1 MPSSEVDPDQ
11 PLDELGLTSRDAV
24 AIAGELER
32 LIGARL
38 PATLVYEHPTIARL
52 TDAIAH
58 GEFSAPGSDYANRP
72 DSATAVS
79 DEPIAVVGIGC
90 RFPGGV
96 SGPAAYWRFLLDR
109 GDAISEVPDGR
120 WDAFDDGSLEDVT
133 RLGGFLDD
141 IAGFDSRF
149 FGITPDE
156 ADVMDPQQRLLLEV
170 ACEAF
175 LHAGL
180 APPSLRGSRTGVFVG
195 VSAPEYGY
203 LTGTAPLRP
212 WTATGAALSIIANR
226 LSYLLDLRG
235 PSMIVDTACSSSLV
249 ATHLAVRSLREGE
262 SDLAVAGGVNVLLSP
277 LITKTFD
284 LSGATAPDGRCK
296 PFDASGD
303 GMVRA
308 EGCGVIIL
316 KRLSDARR
324 DGDRVLALI
333 RSSAVNSDGRSNG
346 LVAPNAEAQAAV
358 VRSAYAGL
366 PRPDYV
372 EAHGTGT
379 FLGDPI
385 EARALATALRVPNP
399 AVPDAAVPN
408 TAGPDAADQDRVRPG
423 TPGPNGNLPDGNGPD
438 TYGLGGGG
446 LEADGLA
453 GGARETGSVGGG
465 GQGAGGRSV
474 LIGSVKSNLGH
485 LEAAAGVAGL
495 IKVVLALAHRRIP
508 PSLHY
513 REPNPHID
521 FPELGLAVTA
531 DETPWPETGRAALA
545 GVSGFGFGGTNA
557 HVVLEEAPAAE
568 DRPRPRRGPAVHTLL
583 LSDVEADRIGPYAAR
598 LADWLETAPDSA
610 LPDVAHTLSR
620 RFGRGRAAAAVVGR
634 DRAALAEALRAPR
647 VTGVTIGR
655 DARPVWVF
663 SGYGAQRPGMGRRL
677 LADEPAFA
685 AAIDALDGP
694 FAAEA
699 GFSLWDALESGERVT
714 GVYRTMTTLFGLQ
727 VGLATLLRSYG
738 AEPGAV
744 IGHSMGE
751 VAAAVTAGAMS
762 LADGVKVITTRAR
775 LLDGIAETGG
785 GAMLVLGCSA
795 VDALGLV
802 RDGADVHVA
811 VRSSPQQTVLT
822 GDADELARTADLAT
836 GEGLLARLVQAEGAG
851 HSPAV
856 DPILDPLRAE
866 LAHVRGGAAD
876 VPFYSTVLE
885 DPREAP
891 AFDGD
896 YWAANARRTVRL
908 ADAVA
913 AAAEDGFTTFVEVNA
928 HPLLA
933 QAITETA
940 DGALVIPTLRR
951 PPRRSGR
958 PEADDTVT
966 FHEAL
971 ATLTVHGHLP
981 APTPPGRVVDVPVPA
996 WEHRHHWIDAPPRG
1010 AAGQHPLLGAH
1021 VELPGEDRHAWSA
1034 DVGTAA
1040 SPWADRP
1047 FGQPLLPAAAYAEIA
1062 LAAGATALGPEVAVT
1077 GLRLHRFLPLEE
1089 HTTATTSL
1097 TIAHEDAAIIDVHA
1111 RTAAGTWTHL
1121 ASATVAPAG
1130 SPPVDAPPART
1141 TTADAIPAATI
1152 PANGPSAS
1160 GASASGASASGA
1172 SANGASAR
1180 PPVSRPSASGLSAS
1194 PSVNRPPAS
1203 GASANGESVSGT
1215 LVDGAGVDAEVEIG
1229 PAEEGNRHFRLHP
1242 EVFGRCLAALADLMD
1257 GGGSATDPAL
1267 PAWLPESI
1275 GAVRVYGP
1283 TRNGGRC
1290 LIRLTSTSDGRTADL
1305 RLVGEAGRILL
1316 EATDIR
1322 LRPYGRTELPV
1333 PLSTK
1338 LAEVVWEPTGAA
1350 SAVDGGSF
1358 GDAVV
1363 AGASGGRA
1371 ASEPGVGAASVV
1383 DGDLFADVVVLAA
1396 PGDPVAG
1403 ELPAGAVRAIDDWTA
1418 VEQRAR
1424 GFVIAGART
1433 AADGVPGR
1441 ATVESATDHSA
1452 DESAT
1457 DHLENESSVGH
1468 AANEDT
1474 AGRPVGADSI
1484 GVPAQVVVLVPGD
1497 LTGVRLVL
1505 AVSGLVRGLT
1515 SGSALPRL
1523 WLVTR
1528 GALRPAGTGAG
1539 EPGQA
1544 FVGAMVRVL
1553 GFEMP
1558 ALRATHLDLDAT
1570 GPASV
1575 AAAQIAA
1582 ELRARPADTEIARRG
1597 GARYVARLA
1606 AARLGDGHDPKPATA
1621 GRTAGHRL
1629 RPVVRRGAAYV
1640 ISGGYGGLG
1649 LVTARLLAERGAGRI
1664 VLSGR
1669 SGPPPDAEKAI
1680 SELRESGVEVEVV
1693 LGDIAAPGVAERV
1706 VAAAGDRL
1714 RGVVHAAG
1722 GLADRIFT
1730 DIDVAD
1736 LRRVWAPKVDGAYR
1750 LYEAARGHDLDWW
1763 VAYSSAAALLG
1774 SPGQGAY
1781 AAANAAVDAFTGF
1794 LREQGVPAV
1803 TINWGTWSRVGGAA
1817 NLTGGP
1823 VSGIDPITPEEGAE
1837 TLEALLAHDRAA
1849 TGVLRFDP
1857 RQAVTVFPELGR
1869 MPYFSALVG
1878 ALPEVADDWPGPEA
1892 LRSLEPAAARTLV
1905 RDRVAERVATVLGFR
1920 PDPAQSL
1927 TDLGLDSLVAVR
1939 IKSALEHDFGLTVPA
1954 TVLLQG
1960 GSVEVLTTWALT
1972 ELGLADPEPG
1982 EEAAGR
1988 ASGTA
1993 SRSDGTT
2000 RGAAGRPE
2008 DRASRAARDR
2018 LEGEAFVD
2026 ARDASER
2033 LVVRVFERV
2042 LGADGV
2048 SATDDFFALG
2058 GREDQARTVLEILEL
2073 EVGRPV
2079 DHAELFAHPTVE
2091 HLASVIRK
2099 GEEEAARRIVRSLS
2113 PATRGRPF
2121 FCMHPA
2127 GGTTGVYRQLAT
2139 LVGGPFLGLERFADA
2154 PSVEE
2159 RAARYAALIRATQ
2172 PQGPYRLGGWSF
2184 GGVVAYETA
2193 RILGDVELLALID
2206 AGIPRQV
2213 DDAAEAAARRYA
2225 DFVAYLNET
2234 YDLGVTLGLEEL
2246 RPLDEDAQLALVMER
2261 AAPLME
2267 TLPPAVLHHQL
2278 TSHEDTRSL
2287 EAYRPEP
2294 YDGRVVL
2301 YRATEPTP
2309 WTVRDARY
2317 ELDETN
2323 GFGGL
2328 CPRLDVVPIRGAH
2341 HLNLLD
2347 PPAVHAL
2354 AGHLGALLTGR

>member
-1 MPSSEVDPDQ
+1 MAATEPGGPGPRRPGKPAIRRFLVDAVASRCKVPATEVDPDR

-24 AIAGELER
+24 AIAGELEK
-32 LIGARL
+32 LVGARL
-38 PATLVYEHPTIARL
+38 PATLLYEHRTIARL
-52 TDAIAH
+52 TDVIAE
-58 GEFSAPGSDYANRP
+58 GEFSAPYG
-72 DSATAVS
+72 DSVNDAPPLSAVS
-79 DEPIAVVGIGC
+79 DEPIAVIGIGC

-96 SGPAAYWRFLLDR
+96 SGPETYWRFLLDG
-109 GDAISEVPDGR
+109 GDGIRAVPDGR
-120 WDAFDDGSLEDVT
+120 WDPFDDGTLEDVT
-133 RLGGFLDD
+133 RFGGFLDD
-141 IAGFDSRF
+141 VAGFDSRF

-170 ACEAF
+170 AWEAF
-175 LHAGL
+175 QHAGV

-203 LTGTAPLRP
+203 VTGTAPLRP
-212 WTATGAALSIIANR
+212 YTATGAALSIVANR

-249 ATHLAVRSLREGE
+249 ATHLAVRSLRAGE

-284 LSGATAPDGRCK
+284 LGGATAPDGRCK
-296 PFDASGD
+296 PFDASAD

-308 EGCGVIIL
+308 EGCGALVL

-324 DGDRVLALI
+324 DGDRVLAVV
-333 RSSAVNSDGRSNG
+333 RGSAVNSDGRSTG
-346 LVAPNAEAQAAV
+346 LVAPNAEAQVAV
-358 VRSAYAGL
+358 LRAAYAGL
-366 PRPDYV
+366 GRPDYV

-379 FLGDPI
+379 LLGDPI
-385 EARALATALRVPNP
+385 EARALGAALG
-399 AVPDAAVPN
+399 
-408 TAGPDAADQDRVRPG
+408 GPD
-423 TPGPNGNLPDGNGPD
+423 PDGPP
-438 TYGLGGGG
+438 
-446 LEADGLA
+446 
-453 GGARETGSVGGG
+453 
-465 GQGAGGRSV
+465 V

-508 PSLHY
+508 ASLHY

-521 FPELGLAVTA
+521 FDALGLAVA
-531 DETPWPETGRAALA
+531 AEETPWPETRDRPALA

-557 HVVLEEAPAAE
+557 HVVLEAAPAE
-568 DRPRPRRGPAVHTLL
+568 DERPRRRREPPVHTLL
-583 LSDVEADRIGPYAAR
+583 LSDVDAGRIGPYAAG
-598 LADWLETAPDSA
+598 LADWLEAGDAA
-610 LPDVAHTLSR
+610 LPDVARTLNR

-634 DRAALAEALRAPR
+634 DRTALAAALRAPR
-647 VTGVTIGR
+647 ITGVTVAR
-655 DARPVWVF
+655 DAPPVWVF

-694 FAAEA
+694 FAAQA
-699 GFSLWDALESGERVT
+699 GFSLWDTLESGERVT

-727 VGLATLLRSYG
+727 IGLAALLRSYG

-751 VAAAVTAGAMS
+751 AAAAVVAGALSME
-762 LADGVKVITTRAR
+762 DGVTVMTCRAR
-775 LLDGIAETGG
+775 LLDGIAEEGG
-785 GAMLVLGCSA
+785 GAMLVMGCA
-795 VDALGLV
+795 ADDALAYA
-802 RDGADVHVA
+802 RSGADVHVA
-811 VRSSPQQTVLT
+811 VRSSPRQTVLT
-822 GDADELARTADLAT
+822 GDAGELARVAARAT
-836 GEGLLARLVQAEGAG
+836 DDGLLARVVQAEGAG

-856 DPILDPLRAE
+856 DPILDPLRVR
-866 LAHVRGGAAD
+866 LADVRGRLAE

-913 AAAEDGFTTFVEVNA
+913 AAAEDGFTAFVEVNA

-940 DGALVIPTLRR
+940 DGALVVPTLRR
-951 PPRRSGR
+951 PPHRPDQERR

-981 APTPPGRVVDVPVPA
+981 ARTPDGHVIDVPAPA
-996 WEHRHHWIDAPPRG
+996 WEHRRHWIDATPRG
-1010 AAGQHPLLGAH
+1010 ATGLHPLLGAH
-1021 VELPGEDRHAWSA
+1021 VELPGEDRHVWSA
-1034 DVGTAA
+1034 DVGAAA

-1047 FGQPLLPAAAYAEIA
+1047 FGHPLLPAAAYAEIA
-1062 LAAGATALGPEVAVT
+1062 LAAGTELLGPDAAVS
-1077 GLRLHRFLPLEE
+1077 GLHLHRPVPLDE
-1089 HTTATTSL
+1089 HTTLTTSVTL
-1097 TIAHEDAAIIDVHA
+1097 ADDGATVEIHTRTPAA
-1111 RTAAGTWTHL
+1111 TWTPI
-1121 ASATVAPAG
+1121 ASATV
-1130 SPPVDAPPART
+1130 
-1141 TTADAIPAATI
+1141 
-1152 PANGPSAS
+1152 
-1160 GASASGASASGA
+1160 
-1172 SANGASAR
+1172 SAR
-1180 PPVSRPSASGLSAS
+1180 PARPADETGDPIDDL
-1194 PSVNRPPAS
+1194 
-1203 GASANGESVSGT
+1203 
-1215 LVDGAGVDAEVEIG
+1215 GVAAEVEIG
-1229 PAEEGNRHFRLHP
+1229 PAAEGNRHFRLHP
-1242 EVFGRCLAALADLMD
+1242 DVFGRCLAAAADLL
-1257 GGGSATDPAL
+1257 GEG
-1267 PAWLPESI
+1267 AWLPESI
-1275 GAVRVYGP
+1275 GGLRVYGP
-1283 TRNGGRC
+1283 TRHGGRC
-1290 LIRLTSTSDGRTADL
+1290 LIRLTPADDGRLVGL
-1305 RLVGEAGRILL
+1305 RLVGEGGRTLA

-1322 LRPYGRTELPV
+1322 MRSYGRTDLPV
-1333 PLSTK
+1333 PLSAK
-1338 LAEVVWEPTGAA
+1338 LAELTWESADATPADPSTAGTPAAVASEAEESAAGAA
-1350 SAVDGGSF
+1350 
-1358 GDAVV
+1358 
-1363 AGASGGRA
+1363 
-1371 ASEPGVGAASVV
+1371 
-1383 DGDLFADVVVLAA
+1383 DGDPFADAVVLAA

-1403 ELPAGAVRAIDDWTA
+1403 ALPDGVVREIDDWVGA
-1418 VEQRAR
+1418 ERSAR
-1424 GFVIAGART
+1424 DLVT
-1433 AADGVPGR
+1433 AA
-1441 ATVESATDHSA
+1441 E
-1452 DESAT
+1452 
-1457 DHLENESSVGH
+1457 
-1468 AANEDT
+1468 
-1474 AGRPVGADSI
+1474 
-1484 GVPAQVVVLVPGD
+1484 VPAHVVTLPPAD
-1497 LTGVRLVL
+1497 LTDERLVL

-1515 SGSALPRL
+1515 SGSVPPRL

-1528 GALRPAGTGAG
+1528 GALRPTGTGKG
-1539 EPGQA
+1539 DPGQA
-1544 FVGAMVRVL
+1544 FAGAMVRVL
-1553 GFEMP
+1553 GFETP
-1558 ALRATHLDLDAT
+1558 GLRATHLDLDPE
-1570 GPASV
+1570 GPPD
-1575 AAAQIAA
+1575 AAVEAIAA

-1597 GARYVARLA
+1597 GKRYVARLA
-1606 AARLGDGHDPKPATA
+1606 VARLDGGRLDGGHGGDGRVGGPVHGGRSEGRLGGSRLGDD
-1621 GRTAGHRL
+1621 GRVGGSGQGRSDGG
-1629 RPVVRRGAAYV
+1629 RPGGGRRRAVVRRGAAYV

-1669 SGPPPDAEKAI
+1669 NGPPPEAEKAI

-1693 LGDIAAPGVAERV
+1693 LGDVAAPGVAERM

-1730 DIDVAD
+1730 DIDAAD
-1736 LRRVWAPKVDGAYR
+1736 LRRVWEPKVDGAYR
-1750 LYEAARGHDLDWW
+1750 LYAATRGRDLDWW
-1763 VAYSSAAALLG
+1763 VVYSSAAALLG

-1781 AAANAAVDAFTGF
+1781 AAANAAVDALTGS
-1794 LREQGVPAV
+1794 LRERGVPAY

-1817 NLTGGP
+1817 NLSGGP
-1823 VSGIDPITPEEGAE
+1823 ASGIDPITPEEGAE
-1837 TLEALLAHDRAA
+1837 AFEALLAHGRPA

-1857 RQAVTVFPELGR
+1857 RQAVAAFPELGR
-1869 MPYFSALVG
+1869 MPYFSALVE
-1878 ALPEVADDWPGPEA
+1878 ALPEAEDDWPGAEA
-1892 LRSLEPAAARTLV
+1892 LRAAEPSAARALV
-1905 RDRVAERVATVLGFR
+1905 RGRVAERVATVLGFA

-1939 IKSALEHDFGLTVPA
+1939 IKSALEHDLGLTVPA

-1960 GSVEVLTTWALT
+1960 GSVNVLTTWALT
-1972 ELGLADPEPG
+1972 ELGLADPESPAAP
-1982 EEAAGR
+1982 AAG
-1988 ASGTA
+1988 
-1993 SRSDGTT
+1993 T
-2000 RGAAGRPE
+2000 RPG
-2008 DRASRAARDR
+2008 
-2018 LEGEAFVD
+2018 FVD
-2026 ARDASER
+2026 ARDAAER

-2042 LGADGV
+2042 LGADRV

-2073 EVGRPV
+2073 EVGRPI

-2091 HLASVIRK
+2091 HLASVIRA
-2099 GEEEAARRIVRSLS
+2099 GEEEAARRIVRPLTS
-2113 PATRGRPF
+2113 AARGRPF
-2121 FCMHPA
+2121 FCVHPA

-2139 LVGGPFLGLERFADA
+2139 LVGGPFFGLERFADA

-2159 RAARYAALIRATQ
+2159 RAARYADLIREAQ
-2172 PQGPYRLGGWSF
+2172 PEGPYRLGGWSF

-2206 AGIPRQV
+2206 AGIPRRA
-2213 DDAAEAAARRYA
+2213 DDPGEAAARRYA
-2225 DFVAYLNET
+2225 DFAAYLNET
-2234 YDLGVTLGLEEL
+2234 YDLGVVLDVEEL
-2246 RPLDEDAQLALVMER
+2246 RPLGEDAQLALVMER

-2267 TLPPAVLHHQL
+2267 KLPPAILHHQL

-2323 GFGGL
+2323 GFGDL

-2354 AGHLGALLTGR
+2354 AGHLGALLIQ

>member
-1 MPSSEVDPDQ
+1 MAATEPGEAGPRRLEKSAIRRFLVDAVASRCRVPSSEVDPDQ
-11 PLDELGLTSRDAV
+11 PLDEFGLTSRDAV

-32 LIGARL
+32 LIGMRL

-58 GEFSAPGSDYANRP
+58 GEFSAPDGDFANRP
-72 DSATAVS
+72 ESATTDFAH
-79 DEPIAVVGIGC
+79 PIAVVGIGC

-96 SGPAAYWRFLLDR
+96 SGPEAYWRFLLDR
-109 GDAISEVPDGR
+109 GDAIREVPDGR

-170 ACEAF
+170 AWEAF
-175 LHAGL
+175 QHAGL

-203 LTGTAPLRP
+203 VTGTAPLRP
-212 WTATGAALSIIANR
+212 WTATGAALSIVANR

-284 LSGATAPDGRCK
+284 LGGATAQDGRCK

-308 EGCGVIIL
+308 EGCGVLIL
-316 KRLSDARR
+316 KRLSDAQR

-333 RSSAVNSDGRSNG
+333 RGSAVNSDGRSNG
-346 LVAPNAEAQAAV
+346 LVAPNAEAQVAV

-385 EARALATALRVPNP
+385 EARALGTALDWIGP
-399 AVPDAAVPN
+399 A
-408 TAGPDAADQDRVRPG
+408 TGAGGVV
-423 TPGPNGNLPDGNGPD
+423 GPA
-438 TYGLGGGG
+438 
-446 LEADGLA
+446 ADGLDGEGRDTA
-453 GGARETGSVGGG
+453 GRP
-465 GQGAGGRSV
+465 V

-485 LEAAAGVAGL
+485 MEAAAGVAGL

-508 PSLHY
+508 ASLHY

-521 FPELGLAVTA
+521 LPGLGLAVAA
-531 DETPWPETGRAALA
+531 DETPWPGTGRPALA

-568 DRPRPRRGPAVHTLL
+568 DLPRPRRGPAVHTLL
-583 LSDVEADRIGPYAAR
+583 LSDVEADRIGPYAAD
-598 LADWLETAPDSA
+598 LADRLEAAPDSA

-634 DRAALAEALRAPR
+634 DRTALAEALRAPR
-647 VTGVTIGR
+647 ITGATIGR

-677 LADEPAFA
+677 LAEEPAFA

-699 GFSLWDALESGERVT
+699 GFSLWDVLESGERVT

-727 VGLATLLRSYG
+727 AGLAALLRSYG

-751 VAAAVTAGAMS
+751 VAAAVAAGALS

-775 LLDGIAETGG
+775 LLDGLAETSD
-785 GAMLVLGCSA
+785 GAMLVLGCA
-795 VDALGLV
+795 ADDALGLV

-811 VRSSPQQTVLT
+811 VRSSPRQTVLT
-822 GDADELARTADLAT
+822 GDADELARVAARAT
-836 GEGLLARLVQAEGAG
+836 DDGLLARLVQAEGAG

-866 LAHVRGGAAD
+866 LAHVRSGAAD

-885 DPREAP
+885 NPREAP
-891 AFDGD
+891 AFDGG

-908 ADAVA
+908 ADAIA

-933 QAITETA
+933 QAIAETA
-940 DGALVIPTLRR
+940 DGALVVPTLRR
-951 PPRRSGR
+951 PPRRSR
-958 PEADDTVT
+958 QEQPSEVDDTVT

-981 APTPPGRVVDVPVPA
+981 APSPPGRVVDVPVPA
-996 WEHRHHWIDAPPRG
+996 WEHRHHWIDIPPRG
-1010 AAGQHPLLGAH
+1010 VAGQHPLLGAH
-1021 VELPGEDRHAWSA
+1021 VELPGEDRHVWSA

-1062 LAAGATALGPEVAVT
+1062 LAAGATTLGPDVAVT
-1077 GLRLHRFLPLEE
+1077 GLHLDRFLPLEE
-1089 HTTATTSL
+1089 HTTVTTSL
-1097 TIAHEDAAIIDVHA
+1097 TVSHDEAEVVDVHA
-1111 RTAAGTWTHL
+1111 RTAAGTWTRL
-1121 ASATVAPAG
+1121 ASATVTPAG
-1130 SPPVDAPPART
+1130 GLPTGGHPAEARPT
-1141 TTADAIPAATI
+1141 GDVPIGGTPAGDI
-1152 PANGPSAS
+1152 PANGRSAD
-1160 GASASGASASGA
+1160 SA
-1172 SANGASAR
+1172 
-1180 PPVSRPSASGLSAS
+1180 
-1194 PSVNRPPAS
+1194 
-1203 GASANGESVSGT
+1203 EDT
-1215 LVDGAGVDAEVEIG
+1215 GVDAEVEIG

-1242 EVFGRCLAALADLMD
+1242 EVFGRCLAALADLLD
-1257 GGGSATDPAL
+1257 RGASATDPAR

-1275 GAVRVYGP
+1275 GTVRVYGP
-1283 TRNGGRC
+1283 TRHGGRC
-1290 LIRLTSTSDGRTADL
+1290 LIRLISTSDGRTADL
-1305 RLVGEAGRILL
+1305 RLLGEAGRVLL

-1322 LRPYGRTELPV
+1322 MRPYGRTELPV
-1333 PLSTK
+1333 PLTTK
-1338 LAEVVWEPTGAA
+1338 LAEVVWEPAEA
-1350 SAVDGGSF
+1350 SPTTNGDSF
-1358 GDAVV
+1358 ASVG
-1363 AGASGGRA
+1363 SGGRA
-1371 ASEPGVGAASVV
+1371 AGVPRAGVSPASHGVPFAGAAGSGDRAAGVPRAGV
-1383 DGDLFADVVVLAA
+1383 LPASDGVSFADVVVLAA

-1418 VEQRAR
+1418 AEQVAR
-1424 GFVIAGART
+1424 DLMASGAGART
-1433 AADGVPGR
+1433 LGNAADGDGAPGS
-1441 ATVESATDHSA
+1441 TTGE
-1452 DESAT
+1452 
-1457 DHLENESSVGH
+1457 G
-1468 AANEDT
+1468 T
-1474 AGRPVGADSI
+1474 AGHPARDDAAGHPVGVDAIERPVGDDVS

-1497 LTGVRLVL
+1497 LTGERLVL

-1515 SGSALPRL
+1515 SGSVPPRL

-1528 GALRPAGTGAG
+1528 GALRPTGTGAG

-1553 GFEMP
+1553 GFETP

-1570 GPASV
+1570 GPAAV

-1606 AARLGDGHDPKPATA
+1606 AAHLGDGDARPVQASA
-1621 GRTAGHRL
+1621 GRATGHRP
-1629 RPVVRRGAAYV
+1629 RKVVRRGAAYV

-1669 SGPPPDAEKAI
+1669 SGPPPEAEKAI
-1680 SELRESGVEVEVV
+1680 SELREGGVEVEVV
-1693 LGDIAAPGVAERV
+1693 LGDVAAPGVAERM

-1722 GLADRIFT
+1722 ALADRIFA
-1730 DIDVAD
+1730 DIDAAD

-1781 AAANAAVDAFTGF
+1781 AAANAAVDAFAGF
-1794 LREQGVPAV
+1794 LREQGVLAV

-1823 VSGIDPITPEEGAE
+1823 ASGIDPITPEEGAE
-1837 TLEALLAHDRAA
+1837 ALEALLAHDRAA

-1857 RQAVTVFPELGR
+1857 GHAVSAFPELGR

-1892 LRSLEPAAARTLV
+1892 LRALEPDAARTLV
-1905 RDRVAERVATVLGFR
+1905 RDRVAERVTTVLGFR

-1972 ELGLADPEPG
+1972 ELRLADPEPRPAPG
-1982 EEAAGR
+1982 ER

-1993 SRSDGTT
+1993 RRPERPAFAET
-2000 RGAAGRPE
+2000 RDASGRPGFGE
-2008 DRASRAARDR
+2008 TRDAS
-2018 LEGEAFVD
+2018 GHPGFVD

-2073 EVGRPV
+2073 EVGRPI
-2079 DHAELFAHPTVE
+2079 DHAELFTRPTVE

-2099 GEEEAARRIVRSLS
+2099 GEEDAARRIVRPLS

-2121 FCMHPA
+2121 FCAHPA

-2139 LVGGPFLGLERFADA
+2139 LVGGPFFGLERFADA

-2159 RAARYAALIRATQ
+2159 RAARYAALIREAQ

-2206 AGIPRQV
+2206 AGIPRRV
-2213 DDAAEAAARRYA
+2213 DDTAEAAARRYA

-2234 YDLGVTLGLEEL
+2234 YGLGVTLDREEL
-2246 RPLDEDAQLALVMER
+2246 RPLDEEAQLALVMER

-2267 TLPPAVLHHQL
+2267 TLPPAILHHQL

-2323 GFGGL
+2323 GFGDL
-2328 CPRLDVVPIRGAH
+2328 CPRLEVVPIRGAH

>member
-1 MPSSEVDPDQ
+1 MAATEPGEAGPRRLGKSAIRRFLIDAVASRCRVPSSEVDPDQ
-11 PLDELGLTSRDAV
+11 PLDEFGLTSRDAV

-52 TDAIAH
+52 TDVIAH
-58 GEFSAPGSDYANRP
+58 GEFSTPDGDFANRP
-72 DSATAVS
+72 DSATTDSA
-79 DEPIAVVGIGC
+79 EPIAVVGIGC

-109 GDAISEVPDGR
+109 GDAIREIPHGR
-120 WDAFDDGSLEDVT
+120 WDAFDDGTLEDVT
-133 RLGGFLDD
+133 RFGGFLDD

-170 ACEAF
+170 AWEAF
-175 LHAGL
+175 QHAGV

-203 LTGTAPLRP
+203 VTGTAPLRP
-212 WTATGAALSIIANR
+212 WTATGAALSIVANR

-277 LITKTFD
+277 VITKTFD
-284 LSGATAPDGRCK
+284 LGGATAPDGHCK

-333 RSSAVNSDGRSNG
+333 RGSAVNSDGRSNG
-346 LVAPNAEAQAAV
+346 LIAPNAEAQAAV

-385 EARALATALRVPNP
+385 EARALATALR
-399 AVPDAAVPN
+399 
-408 TAGPDAADQDRVRPG
+408 GPD
-423 TPGPNGNLPDGNGPD
+423 PD
-438 TYGLGGGG
+438 
-446 LEADGLA
+446 
-453 GGARETGSVGGG
+453 
-465 GQGAGGRSV
+465 GRSV

-521 FPELGLAVTA
+521 FPELGLAVAA
-531 DETPWPETGRAALA
+531 DETLWPETGRPALA

-557 HVVLEEAPAAE
+557 HVVLEEAPVAE
-568 DRPRPRRGPAVHTLL
+568 DRPRPRREPAVHTLL

-598 LADWLETAPDSA
+598 LADWLEAAPDSA
-610 LPDVAHTLSR
+610 VPDVAHTLSR

-677 LADEPAFA
+677 LAEEQAFA
-685 AAIDALDGP
+685 AAIDTLDGP

-727 VGLATLLRSYG
+727 VGLAALLRSYG

-751 VAAAVTAGAMS
+751 VAAAVAAGA
-762 LADGVKVITTRAR
+762 LPLVDGVKVISTRAR

-802 RDGADVHVA
+802 RDGVDVHVA

-822 GDADELARTADLAT
+822 GDADELARVADRAT
-836 GEGLLARLVQAEGAG
+836 DEGLLARLVQAEGAG

-856 DPILDPLRAE
+856 DPILDPLRTE
-866 LAHVRGGAAD
+866 LAHVRSGPTD

-933 QAITETA
+933 QAIAETA
-940 DGALVIPTLRR
+940 DGALVVPTLRR
-951 PPRRSGR
+951 PPRHSGQ

-996 WEHRHHWIDAPPRG
+996 WEHRHHWIDVPPRG
-1010 AAGQHPLLGAH
+1010 AAGQHPLLGSH
-1021 VELPGEDRHAWSA
+1021 IELPGEDRHVWSA

-1040 SPWADRP
+1040 SQWADRP

-1062 LAAGATALGPEVAVT
+1062 LAAGATALRPDVTVT
-1077 GLRLHRFLPLEE
+1077 GLRLDRFLPLED
-1089 HTTATTSL
+1089 HTTVTTSL
-1097 TIAHEDAAIIDVHA
+1097 TVTDDEAAVIDVHA
-1111 RTAAGTWTHL
+1111 RTAAGTWTRL
-1121 ASATVAPAG
+1121 ASATVTPSG
-1130 SPPVDAPPART
+1130 GPPADDT
-1141 TTADAIPAATI
+1141 
-1152 PANGPSAS
+1152 
-1160 GASASGASASGA
+1160 
-1172 SANGASAR
+1172 
-1180 PPVSRPSASGLSAS
+1180 
-1194 PSVNRPPAS
+1194 
-1203 GASANGESVSGT
+1203 
-1215 LVDGAGVDAEVEIG
+1215 GVDTEVEIG

-1242 EVFGRCLAALADLMD
+1242 EVFGRCLAALADLLD
-1257 GGGSATDPAL
+1257 GGASATDLAR

-1322 LRPYGRTELPV
+1322 LRTYGRTDLPV

-1338 LAEVVWEPTGAA
+1338 LAEVIWEPAEA
-1350 SAVDGGSF
+1350 SPTA
-1358 GDAVV
+1358 
-1363 AGASGGRA
+1363 
-1371 ASEPGVGAASVV
+1371 
-1383 DGDLFADVVVLAA
+1383 DGDLFADAVVLVA
-1396 PGDPVAG
+1396 PGDPMAE
-1403 ELPAGAVRAIDDWTA
+1403 ELPAASVHEITDWA
-1418 VEQRAR
+1418 DAEGIAR
-1424 GFVIAGART
+1424 DLV
-1433 AADGVPGR
+1433 AA
-1441 ATVESATDHSA
+1441 
-1452 DESAT
+1452 
-1457 DHLENESSVGH
+1457 L
-1468 AANEDT
+1468 
-1474 AGRPVGADSI
+1474 
-1484 GVPAQVVVLVPGD
+1484 PAQVVVLVPGD
-1497 LTGVRLVL
+1497 LTGERLVL
-1505 AVSGLVRGLT
+1505 ALSGLVRGLT
-1515 SGSALPRL
+1515 SGSAPPRL

-1528 GALRPAGTGAG
+1528 GALRPAGMGAG

-1553 GFEMP
+1553 GFETP
-1558 ALRATHLDLDAT
+1558 ALRATHLDLDVT

-1582 ELRARPADTEIARRG
+1582 ELRARPADTEIAWLG

-1606 AARLGDGHDPKPATA
+1606 AARLGDGHGPESASA
-1621 GRTAGHRL
+1621 GRTAGHHTPGGRTAGHRAPDRTAGHRAPGQTAGHRTPGRTAGHRP

-1680 SELRESGVEVEVV
+1680 SELRETGVEVEVV
-1693 LGDIAAPGVAERV
+1693 LGDIAAPGVAERM

-1730 DIDVAD
+1730 DIDAAD

-1803 TINWGTWSRVGGAA
+1803 TIKWGTWSRVGGAA

-1837 TLEALLAHDRAA
+1837 AFEALLAHDRAA

-1857 RQAVTVFPELGR
+1857 RQAVTAFPELGR
-1869 MPYFSALVG
+1869 MPYFSTLVG
-1878 ALPEVADDWPGPEA
+1878 TLPEVADDWPGPEA
-1892 LRSLEPAAARTLV
+1892 LRAFEPVAARALV

-1982 EEAAGR
+1982 EEAGGR
-1988 ASGTA
+1988 TSGTA
-1993 SRSDGTT
+1993 SHPKGKTPGVTSRIDGRTPGGAS
-2000 RGAAGRPE
+2000 RPGGRAPGAARRPE
-2008 DRASRAARDR
+2008 DRASGAARRRPEDR
-2018 LEGEAFVD
+2018 AFRVARRAEGGAYVD

-2042 LGADGV
+2042 LGTDGV

-2073 EVGRPV
+2073 EVGRPI

-2099 GEEEAARRIVRSLS
+2099 GEEEAARRIIRSLS
-2113 PATRGRPF
+2113 PATGGRPF
-2121 FCMHPA
+2121 FCAHPA

-2159 RAARYAALIRATQ
+2159 RAARYAALIREAQ

-2213 DDAAEAAARRYA
+2213 GDTAEAAARRYA

-2234 YDLGVTLGLEEL
+2234 YDLGVSLGREEL
-2246 RPLDEDAQLALVMER
+2246 RSLDEDAQLALVMER

-2267 TLPPAVLHHQL
+2267 ALPPAILHHQL

-2323 GFGGL
+2323 GFGDL
-2328 CPRLDVVPIRGAH
+2328 CPRLEVVPIRGAH

>member
-1 MPSSEVDPDQ
+1 MASRCRMPPAEVAPDR
-11 PLDELGLTSRDAV
+11 PLDEFGLTSRDAV

-32 LIGARL
+32 LVGMRL

-52 TDAIAH
+52 VDAIAH
-58 GEFSAPGSDYANRP
+58 GEFSAPDGDFVNRP
-72 DSATAVS
+72 ESATVDS
-79 DEPIAVVGIGC
+79 TEPIAVIGIGC

-96 SGPAAYWRFLLDR
+96 FGPEAYWRFLLDR
-109 GDAISEVPDGR
+109 GDAVREVPDGR
-120 WDAFDDGSLEDVT
+120 WDAFDDGTLEDVT

-156 ADVMDPQQRLLLEV
+156 AEVMDPQQRLMLEV
-170 ACEAF
+170 AWEAF
-175 LHAGL
+175 QHAGV

-203 LTGTAPLRP
+203 VTGTAPLRP
-212 WTATGAALSIIANR
+212 WTATGAALSIVANR

-284 LSGATAPDGRCK
+284 LGGATASDGRCK

-308 EGCGVIIL
+308 EGCGAIVL

-324 DGDRVLALI
+324 DGDRVLAVI
-333 RSSAVNSDGRSNG
+333 RGSAVNSDGRSNG
-346 LVAPNAEAQAAV
+346 LVAPNAEAQVAV
-358 VRSAYAGL
+358 VRSAYTGL
-366 PRPDYV
+366 RRPDYV

-379 FLGDPI
+379 LLGDPI
-385 EARALATALRVPNP
+385 EARALGTALGT
-399 AVPDAAVPN
+399 ALGGPDGDRRSLG
-408 TAGPDAADQDRVRPG
+408 TALGGPDADGRP
-423 TPGPNGNLPDGNGPD
+423 
-438 TYGLGGGG
+438 
-446 LEADGLA
+446 
-453 GGARETGSVGGG
+453 
-465 GQGAGGRSV
+465 V

-521 FPELGLAVTA
+521 FPGLGLAVA
-531 DETPWPETGRAALA
+531 AEETPWPETGRPALA
-545 GVSGFGFGGTNA
+545 GISGFGFGGTNA
-557 HVVLEEAPAAE
+557 HVVLEQAPAE
-568 DRPRPRRGPAVHTLL
+568 EERPRRRRGPAVHTLL
-583 LSDVEADRIGPYAAR
+583 LSDVEAGRIGPYAAD
-598 LADWLETAPDSA
+598 LADWLEAAPDTA
-610 LPDVAHTLSR
+610 LPDVARTLSR

-647 VTGVTIGR
+647 ITGVTIGR
-655 DARPVWVF
+655 DAPPVWVF

-677 LADEPAFA
+677 LSEEPAFA
-685 AAIDALDGP
+685 AAVDALDGP
-694 FAAEA
+694 FAAQA
-699 GFSLWDALESGERVT
+699 GFSLWDVLESGERVT

-727 VGLATLLRSYG
+727 VGLAALLRSYG

-751 VAAAVTAGAMS
+751 VAAAVTAGALS
-762 LADGVKVITTRAR
+762 LADGVQVITTRAR
-775 LLDGIAETGG
+775 LLDGLAEAGG
-785 GAMLVLGCSA
+785 GAMLVLGCGA
-795 VDALGLV
+795 DDALGYV
-802 RDGADVHVA
+802 RSGADVHVA
-811 VRSSPQQTVLT
+811 VRSSLGQTVLT
-822 GDADELARTADLAT
+822 GDAEELARVAARAGDD
-836 GEGLLARLVQAEGAG
+836 GLLARLVQAEGAG

-866 LAHVRGGAAD
+866 LAQVRGGPAD

-913 AAAEDGFTTFVEVNA
+913 AAAEDGFTAFVEVNA

-933 QAITETA
+933 QAIGETA
-940 DGALVIPTLRR
+940 EGALVVPTLRR
-951 PPRRSGR
+951 PPRRSGQGE
-958 PEADDTVT
+958 PPQADDTVT

-971 ATLTVHGHLP
+971 ATLTVHGYLP
-981 APTPPGRVVDVPVPA
+981 APTPPGRVVDVPAPA
-996 WEHRHHWIDAPPRG
+996 WEHRHHWIAAAPRG
-1010 AAGQHPLLGAH
+1010 PAGLHPLLGAH
-1021 VELPGEDRHAWSA
+1021 VELPGEDRHVWSA
-1034 DVGTAA
+1034 DVGAAA

-1062 LAAGATALGPEVAVT
+1062 LAAGAELLGPDVT
-1077 GLRLHRFLPLEE
+1077 VSGLRLDRFLPLEE
-1089 HTTATTSL
+1089 HTTVTTSVTL
-1097 TIAHEDAAIIDVHA
+1097 AGDDEATVEMHA
-1111 RTAAGTWTHL
+1111 RTAAGTWTPV
-1121 ASATVAPAG
+1121 ASATVWTGGAHPADG
-1130 SPPVDAPPART
+1130 T
-1141 TTADAIPAATI
+1141 
-1152 PANGPSAS
+1152 
-1160 GASASGASASGA
+1160 GA
-1172 SANGASAR
+1172 
-1180 PPVSRPSASGLSAS
+1180 
-1194 PSVNRPPAS
+1194 
-1203 GASANGESVSGT
+1203 
-1215 LVDGAGVDAEVEIG
+1215 DAEVAIE

-1242 EVFGRCLAALADLMD
+1242 GVFGRCLAAVADLIA
-1257 GGGSATDPAL
+1257 GDPARTV
-1267 PAWLPESI
+1267 WLPESI
-1275 GAVRVYGP
+1275 GAVRVHGP
-1283 TRNGGRC
+1283 TRHGGRC
-1290 LIRLTSTSDGRTADL
+1290 LIRLSPADDGHTADL
-1305 RLVGEAGRILL
+1305 RLVGEAGRTLL

-1322 LRPYGRTELPV
+1322 MRSHERTELPV

-1338 LAEVVWEPTGAA
+1338 LAEIVWEPAEAPAPARTGRSGPPA
-1350 SAVDGGSF
+1350 G
-1358 GDAVV
+1358 GDAGP
-1363 AGASGGRA
+1363 ARPEASPA
-1371 ASEPGVGAASVV
+1371 A
-1383 DGDLFADVVVLAA
+1383 DGDPFADAVVLAA
-1396 PGDPVAG
+1396 PGDPLAG
-1403 ELPAGAVRAIDDWTA
+1403 RLPAVHEIDDWTA
-1418 VEQRAR
+1418 AERW
-1424 GFVIAGART
+1424 AGDLVT
-1433 AADGVPGR
+1433 AS
-1441 ATVESATDHSA
+1441 T
-1452 DESAT
+1452 
-1457 DHLENESSVGH
+1457 
-1468 AANEDT
+1468 
-1474 AGRPVGADSI
+1474 
-1484 GVPAQVVVLVPGD
+1484 PAHVVVLLPAD
-1497 LTGVRLVL
+1497 LADERLVL
-1505 AVSGLVRGLT
+1505 TVSGLVRGLT
-1515 SGSALPRL
+1515 SGSATPRL

-1528 GALRPAGTGAG
+1528 GALRPTGAG
-1539 EPGQA
+1539 EGGPGQA
-1544 FVGAMVRVL
+1544 FAGAMVRVL
-1553 GFEMP
+1553 GFETP
-1558 ALRATHLDLDAT
+1558 ALRATHLDLDLG
-1570 GPASV
+1570 GPA
-1575 AAAQIAA
+1575 AALIAA
-1582 ELRARPADTEIARRG
+1582 ELHARPADTEIAWRG
-1597 GARYVARLA
+1597 GVRYVARLA
-1606 AARLGDGHDPKPATA
+1606 GARLGDGRP
-1621 GRTAGHRL
+1621 

-1669 SGPPPDAEKAI
+1669 GGPPPEAEKAI
-1680 SELRESGVEVEVV
+1680 SELRESGVEVDVV
-1693 LGDIAAPGVAERV
+1693 LGDVAAPGVAERM

-1730 DIDVAD
+1730 DIEPAD
-1736 LRRVWAPKVDGAYR
+1736 LHRVWSPKVDGAHR
-1750 LYEAARGHDLDWW
+1750 LYEAVRGRDLDWW
-1763 VAYSSAAALLG
+1763 VVYSSAAALLG

-1781 AAANAAVDAFTGF
+1781 AAANAAVDAFTGA
-1794 LREQGVPAV
+1794 LRERGVPAF
-1803 TINWGTWSRVGGAA
+1803 TINWGTWSQVGGAA
-1817 NLTGGP
+1817 NLSGGP
-1823 VSGIDPITPEEGAE
+1823 ASGIDPITPEEGADAF
-1837 TLEALLAHDRAA
+1837 EALLAHDRAA

-1857 RQAVTVFPELGR
+1857 EQAVAAFPELGR
-1869 MPYFSALVG
+1869 MPYFSALVS
-1878 ALPEVADDWPGPEA
+1878 ALPETADDWPGAEA
-1892 LRSLEPAAARTLV
+1892 LRAAEPAAARAMV
-1905 RDRVAERVATVLGFR
+1905 RERIAERVSTVLGFS
-1920 PDPAQSL
+1920 PDPAQAL

-1939 IKSALEHDFGLTVPA
+1939 IKSALEYDFELTVPP

-1960 GSVEVLTTWALT
+1960 GSVEVLTAWVLT
-1972 ELGLADPEPG
+1972 ELALADPASEP
-1982 EEAAGR
+1982 R
-1988 ASGTA
+1988 PASGA
-1993 SRSDGTT
+1993 
-2000 RGAAGRPE
+2000 RGRPSSEVRRIAAEAGRP
-2008 DRASRAARDR
+2008 ASEATGRRIAVEAGPGSEAPGRRFAPEARGR
-2018 LEGEAFVD
+2018 VFVD

-2033 LVVRVFERV
+2033 LVAGVFERV
-2042 LGADGV
+2042 LGVDGV

-2073 EVGRPV
+2073 ELGRPI
-2079 DHAELFAHPTVE
+2079 DDAELFAHPTVE

-2099 GEEEAARRIVRSLS
+2099 GEEEAARRIVRPLS

-2121 FCMHPA
+2121 FCAHPA
-2127 GGTTGVYRQLAT
+2127 GGTTGVYQQLAT
-2139 LVGGPFLGLERFADA
+2139 LVGGPFFGLERFADA

-2159 RAARYAALIRATQ
+2159 RAARYAALIREAQ
-2172 PQGPYRLGGWSF
+2172 PEGPYRLGGWSF

-2206 AGIPRQV
+2206 AGIPRRV
-2213 DDAAEAAARRYA
+2213 DDTAEAAARRYA

-2234 YDLGVTLGLEEL
+2234 YDLGIVLDVEEL

-2267 TLPPAVLHHQL
+2267 TLPPAILHHQL

-2323 GFGGL
+2323 GFGDL
-2328 CPRLDVVPIRGAH
+2328 CPRLEVVPIRGAH

-2354 AGHLGALLTGR
+2354 AGHLGALLI

>member
-1 MPSSEVDPDQ
+1 MAATEPGEAGPRRLEKSAIRRFLIDAVATRCRIPSSEVDPDQ
-11 PLDELGLTSRDAV
+11 PLDEFGLTSRDAV

-52 TDAIAH
+52 TDVIAH
-58 GEFSAPGSDYANRP
+58 GEFAAPDGDFANRP
-72 DSATAVS
+72 ESATTDS
-79 DEPIAVVGIGC
+79 GEPIAVVGIGC

-109 GDAISEVPDGR
+109 GDAIREVPDGR

-170 ACEAF
+170 AWEAF
-175 LHAGL
+175 QHAGV

-203 LTGTAPLRP
+203 VTGTAPLRP
-212 WTATGAALSIIANR
+212 WTATGAALSIVANR

-249 ATHLAVRSLREGE
+249 ATHLAVRSLHEGE

-284 LSGATAPDGRCK
+284 LGGATAPDGHCK

-333 RSSAVNSDGRSNG
+333 RGSAVNSDGRSNG
-346 LVAPNAEAQAAV
+346 LIAPNAEAQAAV

-385 EARALATALRVPNP
+385 EARALGTALR
-399 AVPDAAVPN
+399 ALN
-408 TAGPDAADQDRVRPG
+408 TAGLSRNDSGAPGRKGNRPG
-423 TPGPNGNLPDGNGPD
+423 RNGPE
-438 TYGLGGGG
+438 TYDLGGGV
-446 LEADGLA
+446 
-453 GGARETGSVGGG
+453 RE
-465 GQGAGGRSV
+465 AGGRPV
-474 LIGSVKSNLGH
+474 VIGSVKSNLGH
-485 LEAAAGVAGL
+485 MEAAAGVAGL

-521 FPELGLAVTA
+521 FPELGLAVA
-531 DETPWPETGRAALA
+531 AEETPWPETGRPAVA

-557 HVVLEEAPAAE
+557 HVVLEEAPVAE
-568 DRPRPRRGPAVHTLL
+568 DRPRPRREPAVHTLL

-598 LADWLETAPDSA
+598 LADWLDAAPDSA

-634 DRAALAEALRAPR
+634 DRATLAEALRAPR
-647 VTGVTIGR
+647 VSGITIGR

-677 LADEPAFA
+677 LAEEQAFA

-699 GFSLWDALESGERVT
+699 GFSLWDTLESGERVT

-727 VGLATLLRSYG
+727 VGLAALLRSYG
-738 AEPGAV
+738 AEPGAA

-751 VAAAVTAGAMS
+751 VAAAVAARALS
-762 LADGVKVITTRAR
+762 LADGVKVISTRAR

-795 VDALGLV
+795 IDALGFV
-802 RDGADVHVA
+802 RDGAEVHVA

-822 GDADELARTADLAT
+822 GDADELARVADRAT
-836 GEGLLARLVQAEGAG
+836 DEGLLARLVQAEGAG

-866 LAHVRGGAAD
+866 LTHVRGGAAD
-876 VPFYSTVLE
+876 VQFYSTVLE

-933 QAITETA
+933 QAIAETA
-940 DGALVIPTLRR
+940 DGALVVPTLRR

-996 WEHRHHWIDAPPRG
+996 WEHRHHWIDVPPRG

-1021 VELPGEDRHAWSA
+1021 VELPGEDRHVWSA
-1034 DVGTAA
+1034 DVGTAT
-1040 SPWADRP
+1040 SPWVDRP
-1047 FGQPLLPAAAYAEIA
+1047 FGQPLLPTAAYAEIA
-1062 LAAGATALGPEVAVT
+1062 LAAGATALGPDVTVT
-1077 GLRLHRFLPLEE
+1077 GLRLDRFLPLEE
-1089 HTTATTSL
+1089 HTTVTTSL
-1097 TIAHEDAAIIDVHA
+1097 TVTDDETAVIDVHA
-1111 RTAAGTWTHL
+1111 RTAAGTWTRL
-1121 ASATVAPAG
+1121 ASATVT
-1130 SPPVDAPPART
+1130 PVGGPLSDAPPAG
-1141 TTADAIPAATI
+1141 DI
-1152 PANGPSAS
+1152 PANGSSASGSLAS
-1160 GASASGASASGA
+1160 GASASGVSASGSLVSGVSVSGA
-1172 SANGASAR
+1172 SARDSSVNG
-1180 PPVSRPSASGLSAS
+1180 
-1194 PSVNRPPAS
+1194 PSVS
-1203 GASANGESVSGT
+1203 GAS
-1215 LVDGAGVDAEVEIG
+1215 VDDTGVDAEVEIG

-1242 EVFGRCLAALADLMD
+1242 EVFGRCLAALADLLD
-1257 GGGSATDPAL
+1257 GGASATDPAR

-1290 LIRLTSTSDGRTADL
+1290 LVQLTSTSDGRTADL

-1316 EATDIR
+1316 EATDIH
-1322 LRPYGRTELPV
+1322 LRPYGRTELAV

-1338 LAEVVWEPTGAA
+1338 LAEVVWEPTETPPAA
-1350 SAVDGGSF
+1350 DGDR
-1358 GDAVV
+1358 DADPPRPK
-1363 AGASGGRA
+1363 ASPA
-1371 ASEPGVGAASVV
+1371 AE
-1383 DGDLFADVVVLAA
+1383 GDLFADVVVLATL
-1396 PGDPVAG
+1396 GDPVAG
-1403 ELPAGAVRAIDDWTA
+1403 ELPAASVHEIADWADAEGA
-1418 VEQRAR
+1418 AR
-1424 GFVIAGART
+1424 DLLA
-1433 AADGVPGR
+1433 
-1441 ATVESATDHSA
+1441 
-1452 DESAT
+1452 
-1457 DHLENESSVGH
+1457 
-1468 AANEDT
+1468 
-1474 AGRPVGADSI
+1474 
-1484 GVPAQVVVLVPGD
+1484 AQVVVLLPGD
-1497 LTGVRLVL
+1497 LTGERLVL

-1515 SGSALPRL
+1515 SGSAPPRL

-1544 FVGAMVRVL
+1544 FIGAMVRVL
-1553 GFEMP
+1553 GFETP

-1570 GPASV
+1570 GPVSV
-1575 AAAQIAA
+1575 AVAQIAA
-1582 ELRARPADTEIARRG
+1582 ELRARPADTEIARRD

-1606 AARLGDGHDPKPATA
+1606 AAGLGDHDQKPASA
-1621 GRTAGHRL
+1621 GRTAGHRP

-1693 LGDIAAPGVAERV
+1693 LGDIAVPGVAERM

-1730 DIDVAD
+1730 DIDAAD

-1803 TINWGTWSRVGGAA
+1803 TINWGTWSQVGGAA
-1817 NLTGGP
+1817 NLTGGT

-1837 TLEALLAHDRAA
+1837 AFEVLLAHDRAA

-1878 ALPEVADDWPGPEA
+1878 TLPELADDWPGPEA
-1892 LRSLEPAAARTLV
+1892 LRALEPVAARTLV
-1905 RDRVAERVATVLGFR
+1905 CDRVAERVATVLGFR

-1982 EEAAGR
+1982 EAPGGRTPGAASHPKSKT
-1988 ASGTA
+1988 SGAA
-1993 SRSDGTT
+1993 SRIEGRIPGAASRPDGRTPDGASRPNGTT
-2000 RGAAGRPE
+2000 PGAARRSE
-2008 DRASRAARDR
+2008 DRASRAARGRPED
-2018 LEGEAFVD
+2018 GVYVD

-2058 GREDQARTVLEILEL
+2058 GCEDQARTVLEILEL
-2073 EVGRPV
+2073 EVGRPI
-2079 DHAELFAHPTVE
+2079 DHAELFAQPTVE

-2099 GEEEAARRIVRSLS
+2099 GEEEAARRIIRSLS

-2121 FCMHPA
+2121 FCAHPA

-2159 RAARYAALIRATQ
+2159 RAARYAALIREAQ

-2213 DDAAEAAARRYA
+2213 DDTAEAAARRYA
-2225 DFVAYLNET
+2225 DFVAYLNQT
-2234 YDLGVTLGLEEL
+2234 YDLGVALGVEEL

-2267 TLPPAVLHHQL
+2267 ALPPAILHHQL

-2323 GFGGL
+2323 GFGDL
-2328 CPRLDVVPIRGAH
+2328 CPRLEVVPIRGAH